1 MDSASTTYLFYYASD
16 VCKDLVLYDN
26 AQSNAF
32 RQLIPLSH
40 KYPVLLQVIIANSA
54 LHLSNAYQKSCVPSK
69 TARIPLTLSGTE
81 GLKSADLV
89 GPGTQQFRA
98 YKDYLLAKQRS
109 LHLLRSALSDIA
121 TANVDVTLA
130 VVLLLIE
137 CELIDSGRNN
147 WKFHVNG
154 AKAIMKKL
162 CPSGLST
169 EAPLSPLR
177 RSLISNCL
185 VFDILGSTLT
195 STTDLIS
202 DHAMSAETF
211 SLLQDA
217 EGNHCSSMPAILL
230 QVIQAGS
237 RVFQQHYANHHPRLC
252 NASEIHE
259 QLLLLLSTARSFD
272 ASVWA
277 TILQVRSPVSDIHHR
292 KLVASAHRTAV
303 CVYLYRIH
311 LSLCPDVELAYDLEL
326 LAAEII
332 GHLSIIQPSDAL
344 FTATTWPA
352 FIAGAETNDS
362 SRQAWAMR
370 RFQELWEVE
379 PWGLMRGAI
388 DVLDQIW
395 AEKRD
400 AAVVGKRQNENW
412 LVNLKARGDDWLII

>member
-1 MDSASTTYLFYYASD
+1 
-16 VCKDLVLYDN
+16 
-26 AQSNAF
+26 
-32 RQLIPLSH
+32 
-40 KYPVLLQVIIANSA
+40 
-54 LHLSNAYQKSCVPSK
+54 
-69 TARIPLTLSGTE
+69 
-81 GLKSADLV
+81 
-89 GPGTQQFRA
+89 
-98 YKDYLLAKQRS
+98 
-109 LHLLRSALSDIA
+109 IA

-185 VFDILGSTLT
+185 
-195 STTDLIS
+195 
-202 DHAMSAETF
+202 TF

-412 LVNLKARGDDWLII
+412 LVNLKSRGDDWLII